1 MLQLSGNLYNIQ
13 KLDRNRIYPKF
24 NLISTI
30 LYEKDRKTAISSSSR
45 SFRSFTTR
53 VNFVCFGIDPFCI
66 TPLSQFGGPP
76 GQSTWMFT
84 KSLTQEWLGRVFWHA
99 AWCHYANGLFW
110 SVSVSH
116 LKFLEIRVQWIPSV
130 LRKTLN
136 SCWPKTF
143 GKKDMEK
150 IWKIMGWSALLPK
163 IKKRA
168 KTLRDPTII
177 TFPHFLRTL
186 GVFRRQMCPVTSGR
200 VDNCVRVGQRPYA
213 CLTISG
219 SGVRC
224 AANARHNRGL
234 HIRFSLMKK
243 VLFGRFQ
250 PLSFDFITRNN
261 GSWAF

>member
-1 MLQLSGNLYNIQ
+1 MHQLRSSTNKRKNQNSEQ
-13 KLDRNRIYPKF
+13 KKKDFVLLKKVR
-24 NLISTI
+24 NLILDENLFLSWGHWSSMQFCFEALESTKI
-30 LYEKDRKTAISSSSR
+30 SPYEPVSSQKYENGNR
-45 SFRSFTTR
+45 TKIYNFT
-53 VNFVCFGIDPFCI
+53 
-66 TPLSQFGGPP
+66 
-76 GQSTWMFT
+76 
-84 KSLTQEWLGRVFWHA
+84 
-99 AWCHYANGLFW
+99 
-110 SVSVSH
+110 
-116 LKFLEIRVQWIPSV
+116 VQWIPSV

-136 SCWPKTF
+136 SCWPKTY

-177 TFPHFLRTL
+177 TFPHFWGTL

-224 AANARHNRGL
+224 AVNARHYRGL
-234 HIRFSLMKK
+234 HIRFPWWKRSRWVVSSHFRLISARKIMI
-243 VLFGRFQ
+243 
-250 PLSFDFITRNN
+250 PWPSSFFLTN
-261 GSWAF
+261 W

>member
-1 MLQLSGNLYNIQ
+1 MKRANDIC
-13 KLDRNRIYPKF
+13 
-24 NLISTI
+24 
-30 LYEKDRKTAISSSSR
+30 
-45 SFRSFTTR
+45 R
-53 VNFVCFGIDPFCI
+53 V
-66 TPLSQFGGPP
+66 
-76 GQSTWMFT
+76 
-84 KSLTQEWLGRVFWHA
+84 
-99 AWCHYANGLFW
+99 
-110 SVSVSH
+110 
-116 LKFLEIRVQWIPSV
+116 VQWIPSV

-136 SCWPKTF
+136 SCWPKTY

-163 IKKRA
+163 IKKRT
-168 KTLRDPTII
+168 KTLQDPTII

-186 GVFRRQMCPVTSGR
+186 GVFRRQMCPVTSGW
-200 VDNCVRVGQRPYA
+200 VDNCVLVEQRPYA

-243 VLFGRFQ
+243 VPFGRFQ
-250 PLSFDFITRNN
+250 PLSFDFISRNN